1 MELEIYFANKY
12 GYDYFPYK
20 NINWRNVSS
29 DYSPDVSRDDI
40 EAISSAEE
48 IDFPDDEIIWI
59 D

>member
-12 GYDYFPYK
+12 GYDYFPYR

-29 DYSPDVSRDDI
+29 NYCPAVSTTDI
-40 EAISSAEE
+40 QSVSSEEE
-48 IDFPDDEIIWI
+48 IDCPDDEIIWI